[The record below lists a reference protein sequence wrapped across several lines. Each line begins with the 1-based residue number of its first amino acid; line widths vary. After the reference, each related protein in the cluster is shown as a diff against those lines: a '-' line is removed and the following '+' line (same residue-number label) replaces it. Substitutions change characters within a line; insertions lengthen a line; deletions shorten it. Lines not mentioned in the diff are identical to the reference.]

1 MCSRY
6 FSFFFFFLFIA
17 GERRFGGNAKRKD
30 REMEWSRDGGTER
43 RIGKAESEWRKREG
57 ERETR
62 GRVPESE
69 GGVGKEER
77 YF

>member
-1 MCSRY
+1 
-6 FSFFFFFLFIA
+6 
-17 GERRFGGNAKRKD
+17 
-30 REMEWSRDGGTER
+30 MEWSRDGGTER